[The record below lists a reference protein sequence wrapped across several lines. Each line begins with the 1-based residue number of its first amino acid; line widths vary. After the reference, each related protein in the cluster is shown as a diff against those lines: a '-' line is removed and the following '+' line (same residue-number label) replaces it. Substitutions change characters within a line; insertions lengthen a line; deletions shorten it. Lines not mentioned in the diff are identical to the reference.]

1 MIFSGQSTE
10 VVKKELAKME
20 KTVKVLIFTTLG
32 NDGKRTCPACEDTAV
47 LVKELAKMSN
57 GKLDVKEYSITN
69 DKEICT
75 QYHVER
81 VPTILF
87 PDHGIRYTG
96 SPIGMEAAPFLQTIV
111 LASTEKTGVPM
122 DMQNDLKTKAK
133 GKLIRTI
140 VTPTCPYCP
149 TAVLTANR
157 VAIASGGA
165 VTSEIV
171 ESYEHGDLAAKY
183 KITGVPAVVIGKL
196 QDGIVTNDEVAFL
209 GLPSGRDMVEKLTGH
224 VRGIESMYT

>member
-20 KTVKVLIFTTLG
+20 RPVKILLFTTMGL
-32 NDGKRTCPACEDTAV
+32 DGKRQCPACEDTAI
-47 LVKELAKMSN
+47 LIKELAKMSN
-57 GKLDVKEYSITN
+57 GKLDVKEYSITE
-69 DKEICT
+69 DKDTCA
-75 QYHVER
+75 QYFVER

-111 LASTEKTGVPM
+111 LASTNKTGVPV
-122 DMQNDLKTKAK
+122 DMVNDLKIK
-133 GKLIRTI
+133 GKGKIIRTI

-149 TAVLTANR
+149 TAVLIANR
-157 VAIASGGA
+157 VAVASGGA
-165 VTSEIV
+165 VLSEII

-183 KITGVPAVVIGKL
+183 KVTGVPAVVLGKFK
-196 QDGIVTNDEVAFL
+196 DGKVTDDEVMFL
-209 GLPSGRDMVEKLTGH
+209 GLPSGRDIVEKLTGH
-224 VRGIESMYT
+224 IRGIESMYT

>member
-10 VVKKELAKME
+10 V
-20 KTVKVLIFTTLG
+20 VKVLIFTTLG
-32 NDGKRTCPACEDTAV
+32 NDGKRSCPACEDTAV
-47 LVKELAKMSN
+47 LIKELAKMSN
-57 GKLDVKEYSITN
+57 GKLDVQEYSITN
-69 DKEICT
+69 NKEICI
-75 QYHVER
+75 QYHVDR

-111 LASTEKTGVPM
+111 LASTNKTGVPL

-165 VTSEIV
+165 VTSEII

-183 KITGVPAVVIGKL
+183 KITGVPAVVIGKV
-196 QDGIVTNDEVAFL
+196 QDGLITNDEVAFL